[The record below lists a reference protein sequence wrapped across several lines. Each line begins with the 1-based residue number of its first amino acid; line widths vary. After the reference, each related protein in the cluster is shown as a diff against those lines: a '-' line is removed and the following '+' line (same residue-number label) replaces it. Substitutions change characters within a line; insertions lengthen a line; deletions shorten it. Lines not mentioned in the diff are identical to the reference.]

1 MVRAPVD
8 AVTVTLVATLRL
20 AATETVMAPAGV
32 VDALRA
38 AGVTYAQAFL
48 THMCRVSTCS

>member
-1 MVRAPVD
+1 MA
-8 AVTVTLVATLRL
+8 AVAVAEPQAASATLRL

-48 THMCRVSTCS
+48 THMCRVSTYS